1 MPVSLVKVLSGAL
14 DTWKRA
20 HSWRSVAS
28 GITESDQLLPVL
40 LAHGTDQEGVPMED
54 MQHGGR
60 EIKARVRRVL
70 R

>member
-1 MPVSLVKVLSGAL
+1 MEKGS
-14 DTWKRA
+14 